1 MPVPKWPPSCAV
13 CWTSDAVNDE
23 KQAGP
28 ARPALPFHEGTSC
41 VEPSPNKLRRL
52 FSRLNLICAI
62 LGAALLFLIAA
73 IICFEVTVRA
83 LGGASRLWVI
93 EVSEYALLFITFL
106 GAPYLLEKNAHVLMD
121 LLYNSFVGHTRL
133 LVQGLNAAI
142 GLVACA
148 IITVIGVQVV
158 IEQFQVGVREVT
170 VMRPLSWWI
179 TASLPLGTGLMTVQ
193 FLDQLVRTFRREVI

>member
-1 MPVPKWPPSCAV
+1 MDQS
-13 CWTSDAVNDE
+13 
-23 KQAGP
+23 
-28 ARPALPFHEGTSC
+28 L
-41 VEPSPNKLRRL
+41 NKLRAL

-62 LGAALLFLIAA
+62 LGACLLFLIAA
-73 IICFEVTVRA
+73 IICFEVLVRA

-121 LLYNSFVGHTRL
+121 LLYNSFAGKTRL

-142 GLVACA
+142 GLTACA
-148 IITVIGVQVV
+148 ILTVIGVQVV
-158 IEQFQVGVREVT
+158 LEQFEVGVREVT

-179 TASLPLGTGLMTVQ
+179 TAALPLGMGLMSVQ
-193 FLDQLVRTFRREVI
+193 FLNQLLRTFRGEVI